1 MKKFFNVFTILII
14 VFIFRSPLKDI
25 SNNLI
30 SYVQGNV
37 NNIINKIDNE
47 DEYINNSAIGDE
59 NNVEESVSDYN
70 GSVSFDNYSTIK
82 LGESVKNVIS
92 KMGEP
97 NKKEGSEYGFKWYVY
112 NQDID
117 KFCMIGI
124 SKNKVVAL
132 FSNTMNS
139 CESNGIKLG
148 DVESKVKSEHKL
160 LDYRR
165 IKNTRYILNEKYYN
179 LIKTKSSYITV
190 FYDSFEDNKVVGIQ
204 IIGKKTEENMEEI
217 Y

>member
-82 LGESVKNVIS
+82 LYCGEVPPLPIPNREVKLTCADGTAMQCGRVGSRLLSIS
-92 KMGEP
+92 EA
-97 NKKEGSEYGFKWYVY
+97 S
-112 NQDID
+112 
-117 KFCMIGI
+117 
-124 SKNKVVAL
+124 
-132 FSNTMNS
+132 
-139 CESNGIKLG
+139 
-148 DVESKVKSEHKL
+148 
-160 LDYRR
+160 
-165 IKNTRYILNEKYYN
+165 
-179 LIKTKSSYITV
+179 IT
-190 FYDSFEDNKVVGIQ
+190 KVVGAFLFFPQ
-204 IIGKKTEENMEEI
+204 ISLMRTDFRPVRSGISQI
-217 Y
+217 FIIFAA

>member
-82 LGESVKNVIS
+82 LG
-92 KMGEP
+92 
-97 NKKEGSEYGFKWYVY
+97 
-112 NQDID
+112 
-117 KFCMIGI
+117 
-124 SKNKVVAL
+124 
-132 FSNTMNS
+132 
-139 CESNGIKLG
+139 
-148 DVESKVKSEHKL
+148 
-160 LDYRR
+160 
-165 IKNTRYILNEKYYN
+165 
-179 LIKTKSSYITV
+179 
-190 FYDSFEDNKVVGIQ
+190 
-204 IIGKKTEENMEEI
+204 
-217 Y
+217 